1 MGSRDGG
8 EVIVGRSRR
17 AERGSVS
24 TADGFCQHAYRRLHF
39 AQFAPCGACLT
50 HIVFYWPPL
59 HIYRIEAMA
68 AKPDQDAEHVGALQH
83 ERMLECDRQP
93 TWLGVL
99 FCRWDNK

>member
-1 MGSRDGG
+1 MARSSRGVVAAPS
-8 EVIVGRSRR
+8 E
-17 AERGSVS
+17 AAFQLLMASVNMR
-24 TADGFCQHAYRRLHF
+24 TGDCILHSLP
-39 AQFAPCGACLT
+39 PCGACLT